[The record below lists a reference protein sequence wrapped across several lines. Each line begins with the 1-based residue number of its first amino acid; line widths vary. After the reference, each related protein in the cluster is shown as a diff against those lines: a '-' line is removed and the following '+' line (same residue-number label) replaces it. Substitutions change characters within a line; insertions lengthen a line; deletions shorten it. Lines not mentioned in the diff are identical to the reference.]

1 MVFQQDQAT
10 STSQVTPFMEKAQA
24 FALGIVDQV
33 TQWATSPAFYFQIA
47 AIAIAFTL
55 AWLANR
61 LLLKRVPFFSAAPTE
76 GKMLKTR
83 QLVYEARGIL
93 FRILS
98 VVFLGVAANV
108 ALTSGGQDWMVRIA
122 QGFTAIWL
130 IYAILNRFVS
140 NKVIQN
146 FVRWIGIP
154 IAVLSV
160 LGLLDDVSAYLGGIS
175 LPLGIS
181 ALQLVQLGLF
191 GVVFFWV
198 GRRSN
203 DEGKKLIQRQDGL
216 DPGTKEVFTKLFEIV
231 LFGVIFV
238 VVLQSASIDLT
249 ALAVFGGAL
258 GVGLGFGLQQ
268 IAANFISGI
277 IILLDRSIT
286 IGDYIELED
295 ERSGFL
301 TKLTMRSA
309 TLETPDG
316 KDIMV
321 PNEQF
326 ITTAFTNWTHKD
338 PRQRYEVKFTVAYDT
353 DLDSLIEVLMPVI
366 ITYPKVL
373 TEPEEPD
380 IEIEQFGEYGIHML
394 IEFWA
399 SGIDEGENKFT
410 ADLMMLVWR
419 TLRDHHIAMPVIYR
433 AVAAN
438 VAEPSK

>member
-1 MVFQQDQAT
+1 MLLQEQPATQSETTPYIDAIQQ
-10 STSQVTPFMEKAQA
+10 
-24 FALGIVDQV
+24 FALEVVDQM
-33 TQWATSPAFYFQIA
+33 TQWFTSPAFYFQIA
-47 AIAIAFTL
+47 AILAAFAA
-55 AWLANR
+55 AWLVNR
-61 LLLKRVPFFSAAPTE
+61 LLLKRVPFFSTEPTD
-76 GKMLKTR
+76 GKMLKAR

-93 FRILS
+93 FRLLS
-98 VVFLGVAANV
+98 VIFLGVAANV
-108 ALTSGGQDWMVRIA
+108 ALSSGGQDWMVRIA

-130 IYAILNRFVS
+130 IYAILNRFVT
-140 NKVIQN
+140 NRVIQN
-146 FVRWIGIP
+146 FIRWIGTP

-160 LGLLDDVSAYLGGIS
+160 LGLLDDVSAYLAGIS

-181 ALQLVQLGLF
+181 ALQLVQLALF

-203 DEGKKLIQRQDGL
+203 DEGKKLIQRQESL
-216 DPGTKEVFTKLFEIV
+216 DAGTKEVFTKLFEIV

-338 PRQRYEVKFTVAYDT
+338 PRQRYEVKF
-353 DLDSLIEVLMPVI
+353 
-366 ITYPKVL
+366 
-373 TEPEEPD
+373 
-380 IEIEQFGEYGIHML
+380 
-394 IEFWA
+394 
-399 SGIDEGENKFT
+399 
-410 ADLMMLVWR
+410 
-419 TLRDHHIAMPVIYR
+419 
-433 AVAAN
+433 
-438 VAEPSK
+438 

>member
-1 MVFQQDQAT
+1 MTATPSQQT
-10 STSQVTPFMEKAQA
+10 TPLLENIQQ
-24 FALGIVDQV
+24 FALSVVDQI
-33 TQWATSPAFYFQIA
+33 TQWFTSPAFYFQIA
-47 AIAIAFTL
+47 AILTAFAL

-61 LLLKRVPFFSAAPTE
+61 LLLKRVPFFSTEPAE
-76 GKMLKTR
+76 GKMLKAR
-83 QLVYEARGIL
+83 QLIYEARGIL

-98 VVFLGVAANV
+98 VLFLGVAAN
-108 ALTSGGQDWMVRIA
+108 AAMTSGGQDWMVRIA

-140 NKVIQN
+140 NRVIQN
-146 FVRWIGIP
+146 FIRWIGTP

-160 LGLLDDVSAYLGGIS
+160 LGLLDDVSTYLSGIS

-181 ALQLVQLGLF
+181 ALQLVQLALF
-191 GVVFFWV
+191 GVVFFWI

-203 DEGKKLIQRQDGL
+203 DEGKKLIQRQESL
-216 DPGTKEVFTKLFEIV
+216 DPGTKEVFTKLFEII

-238 VVLQSASIDLT
+238 VVLQSANIDLT

-353 DLDSLIEVLMPVI
+353 DLDRLIEVLLPII

-380 IEIEQFGEYGIHML
+380 IEIERFGEYGIHML

-419 TLRDHHIAMPVIYR
+419 TLRDHNIAMPVIYR
-433 AVAAN
+433 AVSAN
-438 VAEPSK
+438 VPAP